1 MKNNEDMAGQR
12 LLRRRLGINGA
23 ERGTGTGGWGGVCLV
38 LSSWLDGLGGIQK
51 VQ

>member
-23 ERGTGTGGWGGVCLV
+23 EREGQGPGAGEGYVWF
-38 LSSWLDGLGGIQK
+38 
-51 VQ
+51 